1 MHVIFEV
8 LKIITK
14 PLNMKNFTL
23 SLVFLFT
30 LNLGYGQSN
39 QNPILKKANN
49 SKIQSSSTNLLV
61 FDGTNKY
68 ISQNPEMLLREV
80 YGLPPAITF
89 QLIGEESDDLGFL
102 HQKYQEYFNGIK
114 VEFGTVTFHSQQG
127 KVVSLSQEYYPVKE
141 VNASLGLTKASAFQK
156 AVSHIGAQQYLWE
169 NTGMAKV
176 MDDYK
181 KPEGEL
187 VILPVFSN
195 EITSE
200 NNVESYR
207 LAYKFDIYA
216 TRPISRGNIYI
227 DANTGETLF
236 YDAIIKHA
244 DNKGFEGM
252 VHATAET
259 EEMFCQRVENEDFT
273 MLAIGTAATR
283 YSGNQSITT
292 RSISGSYRLRD
303 NTRGDGIN
311 TFNSTRQPLYYYT
324 DFTDADNNWT
334 AGEFNNTNKDNA
346 ALDAHWGAE
355 ETYDYWLNVH
365 GRNSYDNAGASINSW
380 VHFDDVAGGAGYNN
394 AFWNG
399 SVMTYGDGSCGAAE
413 GCGGFD
419 ALTSIDVAAH
429 EIGHAVTTHT
439 ANLAYQRESGALNEA
454 FSDIWGA
461 SVEHY
466 AKGNGSDTNPA
477 AKIWLIGDEID
488 RRTGS
493 AALRSMSNPN
503 SQGQPDTYGGTY
515 WINPNCGTPTN
526 GNDYCGVH
534 TNSGVLNFW
543 FYLTVVGGSG
553 TNDNGNSYNVTGIG
567 MNKAQLITYR
577 TIKNYLSANSTFANT
592 RTASI
597 QAATDLYGACSLET
611 QAVTNAWRA
620 VGVGA
625 AFAGSCTPSISYLSV
640 TDSTLEATDCG
651 YTDVSV
657 PLIIGLA
664 PSQNATVNF
673 SVAGGT
679 ATNNLD
685 YEILTPIVTFPS
697 GSTAKQNLMLRI
709 YNDGFN
715 ETNETAI
722 INFTVNPN
730 GGNATANPA
739 ANSLTFTIINDDN
752 SPVLSQNITLLDED
766 FELGGWGGLL
776 DGDGDGHVWV
786 AGISG
791 PVYTGITGSYP
802 ASETNLTFLGS
813 GSGKANANNYFI
825 SPKISI
831 PAGTTNTQFSF
842 GIGGYNTIE
851 HYAVYWTTNIDTA
864 ADINAGINLED
875 RNTLSNAGQIRTIN
889 NSSLAGQTGYF
900 VVRHYN
906 SSANNGLLFFDNVS
920 VTATVSTSVQTA
932 VNTGTTNDLIDL
944 GGAGTIYTSD
954 SATAKVMLD
963 ITNNNSFDYG
973 CTNTSVSRA
982 GTGAQSYNGSTA
994 PNLVMDKNFRIG
1006 VDNATTSGSTTI
1018 KFYFTLAEIAGW
1030 ESATGLSRTELVA
1043 YRTNGDETSL
1053 LTIGSFGTN
1062 ITLTGNFT
1070 GLDGDYIF
1078 GPSAAFVD
1086 CPGSTTYTSSG
1097 WNNGA
1102 PTSSMMAIIDEDY
1115 STTIANIDAC
1125 SLVINSGKTLTI
1137 PDGTYAKVDGDITVN
1152 GTLFVAN
1159 EGSLVQVDDAATV
1172 TNNGNITVR
1181 KITPFL
1187 EPRYF
1192 MVLGS
1197 PMTTETRS
1205 GVYGSSVL
1213 VRNHITSNFV
1223 PNPDVESQDPDAEN
1237 FADNDGNDWQNYT
1250 GIVNAGE
1257 GYLVLPQPDLA
1268 SSGSYTLDYTL
1279 GTLNNGQVDY
1289 NVTYNGTPNSSPN
1302 IMGNPYASA
1311 IWANDFLNEN
1321 SMINAVYFWEHLTTA
1336 SSSYPGYKVNNYDM
1350 GDISM
1355 YNSSGG
1361 VKAAN
1366 DPGNSTKPNG
1376 YISSGQGFGFKAT
1389 AAGTASFKNYMRV
1402 TDNNDTYRRPTA
1414 TKDRIWLQVYNE
1426 TYGLSSGMLVSF
1438 SEESIDGYDNK
1449 YDAKRLATPVSLYSK
1464 LVTGEELAIQ
1474 GRSAFNVDQE
1484 IPLGFVSQI
1493 EEDQEFKISISEQD
1507 GTVWPDVQ
1515 VYLVDKFK
1523 NVVHNLS
1530 DSDYIFKSKEGAHNE
1545 RFVMLFK
1552 TTVLGTQDSQLQ
1564 NISIVPNPTT
1574 GNITIV
1580 SPKTVINSVEVFD
1593 IRGRKLLEVDYN
1605 NTQYS
1610 LNLSSLQNATYF
1622 VKINTAEGTLTKR
1635 VVKH

>member
-1 MHVIFEV
+1 
-8 LKIITK
+8 
-14 PLNMKNFTL
+14 MKNFTL
-23 SLVFLFT
+23 LLVFLLT

-39 QNPILKKANN
+39 QTPILKKSNN

-61 FDGTNKY
+61 FDDTNKY
-68 ISQNPEMLLREV
+68 TSQNPEMLLREV
-80 YGLPPAITF
+80 YGLPPAISF
-89 QLIGEESDDLGFL
+89 KLIAEEIDDLGFQ

-114 VEFGTVTFHSQQG
+114 VEFGIVVLHSQQG

-141 VNASLGLTKASAFQK
+141 VNASPGLTKASAFQK

-227 DANTGETLF
+227 DANTGEALF

-244 DNKGFEGM
+244 NNKGFEGM

-259 EEMFCQRVENEDFT
+259 EEIFCQRVENEDFT

-324 DFTDADNNWT
+324 DFTDSDNNWT

-355 ETYDYWLNVH
+355 ETYDYWYNVH

-399 SVMTYGDGSCGAAE
+399 SVMTYGDGSCGATE

-657 PLIIGLA
+657 PLVIGLA
-664 PSQNATVNF
+664 PSQNATVTF

-679 ATNNLD
+679 AMNNVD
-685 YEILTPIVTFPS
+685 YEILTPTVTFPS
-697 GSTAKQNLMLRI
+697 GSTAKQNLILRI

-722 INFTVNPN
+722 IDFAVNPN

-752 SPVLSQNITLLDED
+752 APVLSQNITLLDED

-825 SPKISI
+825 SPKITI

-842 GIGGYNTIE
+842 GIGGYNSIE
-851 HYAVYWTTNIDTA
+851 HYAVYWTTNIDNA
-864 ADINAGINLED
+864 ASINSGINLED
-875 RNTLSNAGQIRTIN
+875 RNTLANAGQIRTIN
-889 NSSLAGQTGYF
+889 NASIAGQTGYF

-906 SSANNGLLFFDNVS
+906 SFANNGLLFFDNVS
-920 VTATVSTSVQTA
+920 ITATVSTSIQTS

-944 GGAGTIYTSD
+944 GGAGTVYTSD
-954 SATAKVMLD
+954 ATTGNVMLN

-973 CTNTSVSRA
+973 CTDTSVSRA
-982 GTGAQSYNGSTA
+982 GTGAQPYNGSTS

-1006 VDNATTSGSTTI
+1006 VDNSTSSGDTSVT
-1018 KFYFTLAEIAGW
+1018 FYFTSNEITGW
-1030 ESATGLSRTELVA
+1030 ESATGLSRAQLVA
-1043 YRTNGDETSL
+1043 YRTAGDETSA
-1053 LTIGSFGTN
+1053 LTIGSFGTG

-1070 GLDGDYIF
+1070 GLDGDYLF
-1078 GPSAAFVD
+1078 GPDEAFAD
-1086 CPGSTTYTSSG
+1086 CPGSTTYSSSG
-1097 WNNGA
+1097 WSNGL
-1102 PTSSMMAIIDEDY
+1102 PSSNMMAIIDENY
-1115 STTIANIDAC
+1115 NTSTANIDAC
-1125 SLVINSGKTLTI
+1125 SLIVNSGKTLTV
-1137 PDGTYAKVDGDITVN
+1137 PDGTYIKVEGDITVN
-1152 GTLFVAN
+1152 GTLFIAN

-1172 TNNGNITVR
+1172 TNNGSITVR

-1187 EPRYF
+1187 EPKYF
-1192 MVLGS
+1192 MVMGS
-1197 PMTTETRS
+1197 PMTAETRT
-1205 GVYGSSVL
+1205 GVYGNAIQ
-1213 VRNHITSNFV
+1213 VRHHLTNLF
-1223 PNPDVESQDPDAEN
+1223 NPDLDVAAFDPLAEN
-1237 FADNDGNDWQNYT
+1237 FADEEGDNWVFHT
-1250 GIVNAGE
+1250 GVVNPGE
-1257 GYLVLPQPDLA
+1257 GYLVLPQPDLN

-1279 GTLNNGQVDY
+1279 GTLNNGEVDF
-1289 NVTYNGTPNSSPN
+1289 NVLYNGDQNSSPN
-1302 IMGNPYASA
+1302 IVGNPYASA
-1311 IWANDFLNEN
+1311 IDAELLMDDVDNT
-1321 SMINAVYFWEHLTTA
+1321 MINAVYFWEHLTAA
-1336 SSSYPGYKVNNYDM
+1336 SSSYPGYKTKNYDM

-1355 YNSSGG
+1355 FNGSGG
-1361 VKAAN
+1361 VPAAN
-1366 DPGNSTKPNG
+1366 DGPGGTTEPNG

-1389 AAGTASFKNYMRV
+1389 AAGTAKFKNYMRV
-1402 TDNNDTYRRPTA
+1402 VDNNNTYRRPA
-1414 TKDRIWLQVYNE
+1414 APKERMWLNVFNE
-1426 TYGLSSGMLVSF
+1426 TYGLNSTMLISF
-1438 SEESIDGYDNK
+1438 SEESVDGYDAK
-1449 YDAKRLATPVSLYSK
+1449 FDAKRLATPVSLYSK
-1464 LVTGEELAIQ
+1464 LISGEELAIQ
-1474 GRSAFNVDQE
+1474 GRSAFNADQE

-1493 EEDQEFKISISEQD
+1493 EENQEFKISISKQD

-1515 VYLVDKFK
+1515 VYLVDRAE
-1523 NVVHNLS
+1523 NVIHNLTN
-1530 DSDYIFKSKEGAHNE
+1530 SDYIFKSKEGAQNE
-1545 RFVMLFK
+1545 RFVLLFK
-1552 TTVLGTQDSQLQ
+1552 STVLGVSENQLQ
-1564 NISIVPNPTT
+1564 NISLIPNPTT
-1574 GNITIV
+1574 GNITII
-1580 SPKTVINSVEVFD
+1580 SPKVVVNSVEVFD
-1593 IRGRKLLEVDYN
+1593 IRGRKLMSVDYN
-1605 NTQYS
+1605 SNQYS
-1610 LNLSSLQNATYF
+1610 LDISSLQSATYF
-1622 VKINTAEGTLTKR
+1622 IKIHTEEGILTKR
-1635 VVKH
+1635 IIKN